1 MLARPS
7 VMAFMNVAQD
17 YRIAADAVLSALQDG
32 ILKAA
37 GTPYRLSEAARAH
50 VDLEGGQTSGSLY
63 LVP

>member
-7 VMAFMNVAQD
+7 VMAFMNVVQD

-32 ILKAA
+32 ILRSA
-37 GTPYRLSEAARAH
+37 GTPYRLSDAAQAHANLEA
-50 VDLEGGQTSGSLY
+50 GQTSGSLY